1 MRIFPSFFPRD
12 KFQDFPLIFFFS
24 STDYIAKY
32 GRLNERAARHKFW
45 QILSAVE
52 YCHNRGIV
60 HRDLKVWIFIF
71 KFNFPALLQK
81 FDAVVFT

>member
-1 MRIFPSFFPRD
+1 MQSEAIIIVVAKDYLWTFIGPHLNVLIYNELCFFLSR
-12 KFQDFPLIFFFS
+12 L
-24 STDYIAKY
+24 DYIAKY

-60 HRDLKVWIFIF
+60 HRDLKVT
-71 KFNFPALLQK
+71 L
-81 FDAVVFT
+81 V